1 MLQVLG
7 FGVVWFRFS
16 IDCSLF
22 DLRSSGLGFSGLILE
37 SSIFGFRLSG
47 SDIANEACR
56 DSGCRVFGFAVFDF
70 RVFGSR
76 FSDFL
81 GCRVNGLRTWL

>member
-47 SDIANEACR
+47 SDIPNEASR
-56 DSGCRVFGFAVFDF
+56 DSGGRVFGLRSSALGSSGLDF
-70 RVFGSR
+70 RTFWVVG
-76 FSDFL
+76 
-81 GCRVNGLRTWL
+81 